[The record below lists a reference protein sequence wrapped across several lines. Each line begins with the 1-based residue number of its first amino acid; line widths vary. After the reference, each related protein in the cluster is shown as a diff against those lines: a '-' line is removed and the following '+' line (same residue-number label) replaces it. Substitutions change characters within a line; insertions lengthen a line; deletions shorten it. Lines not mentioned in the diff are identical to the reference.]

1 MAIIMKKIA
10 IINQKGGVC
19 KSTNALNIGAALSHK
34 GKKVLYIDLDAQGS
48 LSFSMKVNTA
58 QSGNAMAI
66 LEKQTI
72 AVDDIQ
78 QTSRGDA
85 IASTPLLSNAD
96 IMLTQVGKEYR
107 LKKALETLPQK
118 YDYCIIDTPPA
129 LSIVTVNAL
138 TACTGAIIPAQTDI
152 FSLQGITQLNVTIN
166 AVKEYCNPNLYI
178 MGIVLNRYN
187 ARTILNRE
195 VEKQVNNVAEQMDTK
210 VYNTKIREC
219 IAVKEA
225 QALQEDIFSYAP
237 KSNAAID
244 YVALSNEIVRE
255 FE

>member
-1 MAIIMKKIA
+1 MKTIA
-10 IINQKGGVC
+10 VINQKGGVC
-19 KSTNALNIGAALSHK
+19 KSTNALNIGAALAIK
-34 GKKVLYIDLDAQGS
+34 GKKILYIDLDAQGS
-48 LSFSMKVNTA
+48 LSFALKVNTE

-66 LEKQTI
+66 LEQQKITTE
-72 AVDDIQ
+72 DIQ
-78 QTSRGDA
+78 QTPQGDV

-96 IMLTQVGKEYR
+96 IILTQVGKEYR
-107 LKKALETLPQK
+107 LKKALETLPKQ

-129 LSIVTVNAL
+129 LSILTVNAL
-138 TACTGAIIPAQTDI
+138 TSCTGAIIPAQADI

-195 VEKQVNNVAEQMDTK
+195 VEKQANNIAEQIGTT
-210 VYNTKIREC
+210 VYKTKIREC

-225 QALQEDIFSYAP
+225 QAMREDIFTYAP

-244 YVALSNEIVRE
+244 YTALCNEIVKG
-255 FE
+255 FENG